1 MAAVLVTV
9 ATTLPLAFTAV
20 FFVQMG
26 AELGFGVSGLGI
38 AVSLYFGVGAIGSVM
53 GGVVVERIGPKRG
66 LRIAALGSI
75 LVLLLLGLWIET
87 WVEFLV
93 ALSIAGLVHAVAQ
106 PAVNTTLAMAT
117 SSRWKASVFGLK
129 QAAVPGAY
137 MLAGLSASISPWGDN
152 WRLAFLCGVGVAL
165 VGTWFIQFIDE
176 IGRLEN
182 HEGRPGSAK
191 MRRVSLV
198 WLVAGGGFGAAAGN
212 CLGSFLLTSLVVL
225 GVTQATAGL
234 VVGLSSAIG
243 VGTRIVAAWTTD
255 LRRGDGLGTVVSML
269 GVGTIGFVLLATQQ
283 EFIFL
288 VLGSLLAFAMGW
300 GWPGVYQFLVVNSN
314 RGSPAKSTGFA
325 QLGTL
330 IGAACGPL
338 IFGFLAERFS
348 LQTAWSVAAA
358 WSAIAAV
365 LFGLAAISER
375 ENLTCV

>member
-1 MAAVLVTV
+1 M
-9 ATTLPLAFTAV
+9 
-20 FFVQMG
+20 
-26 AELGFGVSGLGI
+26 
-38 AVSLYFGVGAIGSVM
+38 
-53 GGVVVERIGPKRG
+53 
-66 LRIAALGSI
+66 
-75 LVLLLLGLWIET
+75 
-87 WVEFLV
+87 

-137 MLAGLSASISPWGDN
+137 MLAGLSASISPWRDN

-288 VLGSLLAFAMGW
+288 VLGSLLAFAIGF

-314 RGSPAKSTGFA
+314 RGVAGKINGFCP
-325 QLGTL
+325 
-330 IGAACGPL
+330 IGYPDWRRVRTPHFWISSRA
-338 IFGFLAERFS
+338 FLAANSMECRRS
-348 LQTAWSVAAA
+348 LVCDSRRSLRPCCHQR
-358 WSAIAAV
+358 
-365 LFGLAAISER
+365 ER
-375 ENLTCV
+375 EPDARLITHWWGYPEALR